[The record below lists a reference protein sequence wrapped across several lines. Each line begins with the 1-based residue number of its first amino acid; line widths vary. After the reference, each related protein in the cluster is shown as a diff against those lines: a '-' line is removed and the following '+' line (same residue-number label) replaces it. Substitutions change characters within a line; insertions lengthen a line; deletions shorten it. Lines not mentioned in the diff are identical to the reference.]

1 MGEARGSRGRAGQAR
16 QGAAGQARA
25 AAKSSRT
32 AADGPGKAARKA
44 ADAAGK
50 AADTAGDAAGWRA
63 RPDAQVDA
71 LSGAVEDL
79 AGQFALRPL
88 LQRILRRA
96 VGLLG
101 ADAGSISTVDER
113 AGTYRKEVDL
123 GVGCQ
128 EGAVFPLAEGATGA
142 VVARRGPC
150 VFDSYADV
158 PGGHVDPADRARLHA
173 TLAVPITWHDEI
185 IGVCVVFSTD
195 PETRFDKGDV
205 ELLHIFAQHA
215 AIAIAN
221 ARLHQEAEQRARRLA
236 VGAERERMV
245 RDVHDTV
252 ARALGSILRHLD
264 AGDALSPPDAA
275 DAAGA
280 ADRLAAA
287 RAVAR
292 AALSDTR
299 RTVLG
304 LGPSLLDLH
313 SLDDAIAV
321 ELAWVHS
328 TAGVRTDLVVTGDR
342 PQLDADIG
350 GHALRLVQE
359 ALTNVVA
366 HAHAEVVRVG
376 VMYGDDEVALV
387 VEDDGRGFDPADAG
401 VRRRGMGLTGIV
413 ERADQLGADLRIEST
428 PGWGTRLTARI
439 PYAADRGHPHPA
451 TAPFRVLVVDR
462 RPVVRAGLVRLL
474 SRSGPEIE
482 VVGEVGDARKV
493 VDAVRALEPDVVL
506 LDLRMPGLDG
516 LRLTSYVRSASPGT
530 AVLMLT
536 DDLGDELLEEAVRAG
551 ARGCVGTD
559 LDGPGLARAVLAATR
574 GDALLT
580 ERILR
585 RLTTRDR
592 PAPDPLTGR
601 EREVRA
607 LVERG
612 LPDKQ
617 IAAMLAI
624 SVKTVEKHVGAVLRK
639 TGAPNR
645 TVLAHRAAGR

>member
-1 MGEARGSRGRAGQAR
+1 MGEVRGSRG
-16 QGAAGQARA
+16 AAGRA
-25 AAKSSRT
+25 EGG
-32 AADGPGKAARKA
+32 ADGPGRP
-44 ADAAGK
+44 ADGSDAG
-50 AADTAGDAAGWRA
+50 
-63 RPDAQVDA
+63 AQVTA

-79 AGQFALRPL
+79 AGQFALQPL

-101 ADAGSISTVDER
+101 AGAGSISTVDEK

-128 EGAVFPLAEGATGA
+128 EGMVFPLAEGATGA

-150 VFDSYADV
+150 VFDSYGDV

-173 TLAVPITWHDEI
+173 TLAVPISWHDEI

-195 PETRFDKGDV
+195 PTARFDKGDV
-205 ELLHIFAQHA
+205 ELLHVFAQHA

-236 VGAERERMV
+236 VGAERERV
-245 RDVHDTV
+245 ARDVHDTV
-252 ARALGSILRHLD
+252 ARALGAILRHLD
-264 AGDALSPPDAA
+264 AAGPDAPA
-275 DAAGA
+275 V
-280 ADRLAAA
+280 ADRLDAA
-287 RAVAR
+287 RTVAR
-292 AALSDTR
+292 AALADTR

-313 SLDDAIAV
+313 TLDDAIAV
-321 ELAWVHS
+321 ELAWAHS
-328 TAGVRTDLVVTGDR
+328 TAGIRTGLVVTGNR
-342 PQLDADIG
+342 PRLDTDVAA
-350 GHALRLVQE
+350 HALRLVQE

-366 HAHAEVVRVG
+366 HARAEAVRVG
-376 VMYGDDEVALV
+376 VMYGDEEVAVV
-387 VEDDGRGFDPADAG
+387 VEDDGRGFDPADTG

-413 ERADQLGADLRIEST
+413 ERAGRLGAELRIEST

-439 PYAADRGHPHPA
+439 PYAAGHEGARAA
-451 TAPFRVLVVDR
+451 TAPRRVLVVDR

-474 SRSGPEIE
+474 SGAGPEIE

-493 VDAVRALEPDVVL
+493 VGEVRALEPDVVL

-516 LRLTSYVRSASPGT
+516 VRLTSYVRSASPGT

-559 LDGPGLARAVLAATR
+559 LDGAGLARAVLAATR
-574 GDALLT
+574 GDALRT

-585 RLTTRDR
+585 GLTTRHR
-592 PAPDPLTGR
+592 PSPDPLTDR

-612 LPDKQ
+612 LPDKR
-617 IAAMLAI
+617 IAAILAI

-645 TVLAHRAAGR
+645 TVLAHRAAGHRDRTHRMGDFPTRHGGNPR

>member
-1 MGEARGSRGRAGQAR
+1 MGEARGSRGRASRAKG
-16 QGAAGQARA
+16 GAAG
-25 AAKSSRT
+25 
-32 AADGPGKAARKA
+32 ADRPAGRA
-44 ADAAGK
+44 ADAAGGR
-50 AADTAGDAAGWRA
+50 AG
-63 RPDAQVDA
+63 PDAQVDA
-71 LSGAVEDL
+71 LSGAIEDL
-79 AGQFALRPL
+79 AGRFALQPL

-101 ADAGSISTVDER
+101 AGAGSISTVDER

-150 VFDSYADV
+150 VFDSYGDV
-158 PGGHVDPADRARLHA
+158 PGGHVDAADRGRLHA
-173 TLAVPITWHDEI
+173 TLAVPISWHDEI
-185 IGVCVVFSTD
+185 VGVCVVFSTD
-195 PETRFDKGDV
+195 PAVRFDKGDV
-205 ELLHIFAQHA
+205 ELLRVFAQHA

-221 ARLHQEAEQRARRLA
+221 ARLHHEAEQRARRLA
-236 VGAERERMV
+236 VSAERERVV

-264 AGDALSPPDAA
+264 AVGPHAPEG
-275 DAAGA
+275 AGA
-280 ADRLAAA
+280 ADDRLDAA
-287 RAVAR
+287 RSVAR
-292 AALSDTR
+292 AALADTR

-304 LGPSLLDLH
+304 LGPSLLDVH

-321 ELAWVHS
+321 ELAWAHS

-342 PQLDADIG
+342 PRLEADVG
-350 GHALRLVQE
+350 AHALRLVQE

-366 HAHAEVVRVG
+366 HAHAGAVRVG
-376 VMYGDDEVALV
+376 VMYGDDEVAVV

-413 ERADQLGADLRIEST
+413 ERADRLGADLRVEST

-439 PYAADRGHPHPA
+439 PYAAGRDRA
-451 TAPFRVLVVDR
+451 RAAMAPRRVLVVDR

-474 SRSGPEIE
+474 AGAGPEIE

-493 VDAVRALEPDVVL
+493 VEAVRALEPDVVL

-516 LRLTSYVRSASPGT
+516 VRLTSYVRSANPGT

-536 DDLGDELLEEAVRAG
+536 DDLGDQLLEEAVRAG

-574 GDALLT
+574 GDTLLT

-585 RLTTRDR
+585 RLTDRDR
-592 PAPDPLTGR
+592 PPGDPLTDR

-612 LPDKQ
+612 LPDKK
-617 IAAMLAI
+617 IAAILAI

>member
-1 MGEARGSRGRAGQAR
+1 MGEVRGPRGKVARARG
-16 QGAAGQARA
+16 
-25 AAKSSRT
+25 
-32 AADGPGKAARKA
+32 GPAARDRSA
-44 ADAAGK
+44 
-50 AADTAGDAAGWRA
+50 
-63 RPDAQVDA
+63 AQVDA

-79 AGQFALRPL
+79 AGQFALQPL
-88 LQRILRRA
+88 LERILRRA

-101 ADAGSISTVDER
+101 AGAGSISTVDER
-113 AGTYRKEVDL
+113 AGTYREEADL

-128 EGAVFPLAEGATGA
+128 EGAVFPLGEGVTGA
-142 VVARRGPC
+142 VVARRGSC

-158 PGGHVDPADRARLHA
+158 PGGHVDPADRVRLHA
-173 TLAVPITWHDEI
+173 TVAVPIIWRDEI

-195 PETRFDKGDV
+195 PTTRFDEGDV
-205 ELLHIFAQHA
+205 ELLHVFARHA

-221 ARLHQEAEQRARRLA
+221 ARLHQEAEQRVRRLA
-236 VGAERERMV
+236 VSAERERVV

-264 AGDALSPPDAA
+264 AGGPLASTDAEA
-275 DAAGA
+275 A
-280 ADRLAAA
+280 ADRLEAA
-287 RAVAR
+287 RSVAR
-292 AALSDTR
+292 AALADTR

-304 LGPSLLDLH
+304 LGPALLDAH
-313 SLDDAIAV
+313 SLDEAIAV
-321 ELAWVHS
+321 ELAWAHS
-328 TAGVRTDLVVTGDR
+328 TAGLRTDLVVTGDR
-342 PQLDADIG
+342 RRLDADVG
-350 GHALRLVQE
+350 AHALRLVQE

-366 HAHAEVVRVG
+366 HARAEVVRVG
-376 VMYGDDEVALV
+376 VMYGDDEVAVV

-401 VRRRGMGLTGIV
+401 VRRRGTGLTGMV
-413 ERADQLGADLRIEST
+413 ERAHQRGADLRVEST

-439 PYAADRGHPHPA
+439 PYTAGRDPAHPA
-451 TAPFRVLVVDR
+451 LTPWRVLVVDR
-462 RPVVRAGLVRLL
+462 RPVVRAGVARLL

-482 VVGEVGDARKV
+482 VVGEVDDARRV

-506 LDLRMPGLDG
+506 LDLRMAGLDG
-516 LRLTSYVRSASPGT
+516 VRLTSYVRSASPGT

-536 DDLGDELLEEAVRAG
+536 DDLGDERLEEAVRAG

-580 ERILR
+580 ERFLR
-585 RLTTRDR
+585 GLTDRDR
-592 PAPDPLTGR
+592 PAPDPLTDR

-617 IAAMLAI
+617 IAARLAI

-645 TVLAHRAAGR
+645 TVLAHRAAGH